1 MKNDFFFLK
10 ALDIFID
17 HYLTLLE
24 NCIFHSPCGLDVTF
38 ANTAHAKT
46 IKMTAFI
53 LSSGQR

>member
-1 MKNDFFFLK
+1 MIFFLT

-53 LSSGQR
+53 LSSGRR